1 MISRFR
7 LSIVALCIAGMLA
20 GCGSVTNGLAF
31 QAPAGWSGTPA
42 MFGRFQAWVKTGKDK
57 SSTQMVMLVKGDAN
71 KTKPDFAIVPS
82 QYSKDTHVISQGKTK
97 LCGTQ
102 PAEQFIAEGTSK
114 DEGTSRIEMI
124 STVVG
129 TDRYTA
135 MYIRPAKM
143 APDKMAEAAI
153 HSLCPLKQ

>member
-1 MISRFR
+1 MITRFR

-20 GCGSVTNGLAF
+20 GCGSVTSGLAF

-42 MFGRFQAWVKTGKDK
+42 MFGRFQAWVKPGKDK
-57 SSTQMVMLVKGDAN
+57 SGTQMVMLVKGDT
-71 KTKPDFAIVPS
+71 KTKPDFAVVPS
-82 QYSKDTHVISQGKTK
+82 QYSKDTHVISHGSTK

-102 PAEQFIAEGTSK
+102 PAEQYIAEGTSK
-114 DEGTSRIEMI
+114 NEGTSRIEMI

-129 TDRYTA
+129 SDRYTA

-143 APDKMAEAAI
+143 APDQMAEAAI

>member
-82 QYSKDTHVISQGKTK
+82 EYSKDTHVISHGSTK

-114 DEGTSRIEMI
+114 DGPSRIEMI

>member
-20 GCGSVTNGLAF
+20 GCGRVTNDLAF

-42 MFGRFQAWVKTGKDK
+42 MFGRIQAWVKPNKDK
-57 SSTQMVMLVKGDAN
+57 SGMQMVMLVKGDAS
-71 KTKPDFAIVPS
+71 KKAPDVAIVPS
-82 QYSKDTHVISQGKTK
+82 EYSKDIHIISRGSTK

-102 PAEQFIAEGTSK
+102 PAEQSVAEGTSK
-114 DEGTSRIEMI
+114 DGPSRIETI